1 MTGDDKH
8 GSLMNRDDAHAGLG
22 LAAIASL
29 AHLPESR
36 VLVVHHALCKV
47 DHLLHYGTEHARGRQ
62 IHCLVDC
69 HRAAVRDKNCEA
81 QAEDIGKTRQTKA
94 TATRAHFAVS
104 S

>member
-1 MTGDDKH
+1 
-8 GSLMNRDDAHAGLG
+8 MNRDDAHAGLG

-69 HRAAVRDKNCEA
+69 HRAAVRDKTVKRRRRTLA
-81 QAEDIGKTRQTKA
+81 RPDKPKQLPHGLTLQ
-94 TATRAHFAVS
+94 
-104 S
+104 